1 MPMDKPSKYKILLSK
16 EALADMKE
24 TKKYILATFKY
35 REYAE
40 NFSRKIKKAIK
51 ELSVFPTGYESTG
64 YVIESLEVYF
74 KPHSTYLI
82 FFVIE
87 DKTVTVIRVLKDRMY
102 WQSIIKK
109 MQKIKTVRPLYPD
122 SLQSAGGFCGRFL
135 LFFPFHQAVA
145 SSNCELYSEA

>member
-1 MPMDKPSKYKILLSK
+1 MPMDKLRKYKILLSK
-16 EALADMKE
+16 DALADIKE
-24 TKKYILATFKY
+24 TKKYILTTSKY

-51 ELSVFPTGYESTG
+51 ELNAFPTGYESTG
-64 YVIESLEVYF
+64 YVIEELEIYF
-74 KPHSTYLI
+74 KPYSTYLI

-109 MQKIKTVRPLYPD
+109 MQKINR
-122 SLQSAGGFCGRFL
+122 
-135 LFFPFHQAVA
+135 
-145 SSNCELYSEA
+145 